1 MKFGIIVICLA
12 ALLSAPSYA
21 DENSS
26 IGFKTVALA
35 LEALKIKMG
44 RKLVC
49 KADGQSSKTKKTLI
63 WSYGRLLQIH
73 TLRIQQQ

>member
-1 MKFGIIVICLA
+1 MKFGTIIVFWA

-35 LEALKIKMG
+35 MEALKIKKG

-49 KADGQSSKTKKTLI
+49 KADGQSSKTKKILI
-63 WSYGRLLQIH
+63 WSYGRLPQIL
-73 TLRIQQQ
+73 TLRILQQ

>member
-35 LEALKIKMG
+35 L
-44 RKLVC
+44 
-49 KADGQSSKTKKTLI
+49 
-63 WSYGRLLQIH
+63 
-73 TLRIQQQ
+73 